1 MDDGHEIESLDSS
14 YPYQPSMDSV
24 LSTIDNARHNGNS
37 VAGGNDEITSSTSSS
52 SDSIAGLVI
61 SERGESSRLAAVFL
75 LVNAALGAGLLNFP
89 QAFDQAGGITVAL
102 LVQLVLV
109 CCVCFGLLVLAH
121 SSWHVHAATLYDT
134 VAGTCG
140 SKGSLLCSL
149 LIALYC
155 FGTCVTFLIIIG
167 DQFDRVLMS
176 LVGPN
181 FCHTWFMNR
190 QFTITASSAIFILP
204 LCYSR
209 KIDFLKYAS
218 SLGVLAVLYVVGLV
232 VVQHYTGDFIP
243 GPIKTSP
250 THWTDV
256 FYVVPVICFG
266 YQCHVSV
273 VPIYSCMRDRRTS
286 SFTIVVVTT
295 LVICGLAY
303 SLTGTYGYLTFGSH
317 VSSDI
322 LQDYG
327 AEKVAVLVGIVAIA
341 VKTVTTYPILLFCG
355 REAVTNVWCGIIH
368 DWDPCKE
375 KLRRIVISSVWLI
388 ATILLAVVAPGIGIV
403 IDALG
408 SLAAVFIF
416 IFPGLCLLQTCLKRD
431 PCLMATRMQWYVTI
445 AVVFVAVG
453 TFVLG
458 VVLVQTLE
466 RMFSPEPEFAL
477 CT

>member
-431 PCLMATRMQWYVTI
+431 PCLMAARMQWYVTI

>member
-1 MDDGHEIESLDSS
+1 
-14 YPYQPSMDSV
+14 
-24 LSTIDNARHNGNS
+24 
-37 VAGGNDEITSSTSSS
+37 
-52 SDSIAGLVI
+52 
-61 SERGESSRLAAVFL
+61 
-75 LVNAALGAGLLNFP
+75 VNAALGAGLLNFP

-121 SSWHVHAATLYDT
+121 SSWHVHAATLHDT

-140 SKGSLLCSL
+140 SKGSLVCSL

-190 QFTITASSAIFILP
+190 QFTISASAFVFILP

-232 VVQHYTGDFIP
+232 VMQHYTGDFVP

-273 VPIYSCMRDRRTS
+273 VPIYSCMRDRRTH
-286 SFTIVVVTT
+286 SFTFVVMAT
-295 LVICGLAY
+295 LFICFLAY
-303 SLTGTYGYLTFGSH
+303 TLTGTYGYLTFGGR

-322 LQDYG
+322 LEDYG
-327 AEKVAVLVGIVAIA
+327 GANVAVLIGITAIA

-355 REAVTNVWCGIIH
+355 REAVTNVWCGVTH

-375 KLRRIVISSVWLI
+375 KLRRVVISSVWFV

-416 IFPGLCLLQTCLKRD
+416 IFPGLCLLQTCLQRD
-431 PCLMATRMQWYVTI
+431 PCLMASRMQWYVTI
-445 AVVFVAVG
+445 AVAFVAFG
-453 TFVLG
+453 TFIFG

-466 RMFSPEPEFAL
+466 RMFAQQPDAPYL